1 MGSSVRLCALD
12 MPRPRRRLGW
22 IAAAALLVLVGCAV
36 LAVLGRR
43 WLRPLF
49 DAPFNCG
56 LGSGCVA
63 TSPLVAG
70 AVMLG
75 FDALLVATAVWHGRA
90 LVPDGRGWGGPT
102 RASGRPPGSS
112 ASGARA
118 GPGARVGRR
127 LDLYSWSSL
136 PVLALGLGAL
146 AVRFAWPAT
155 WQFRWD
161 EANMAQLAL
170 DGLVSGRL
178 ALTGIDTTVH
188 VPNMPGSVYLVAA
201 ALLPFQASPG
211 AQLAVVAAVAAL
223 SAATSLLCCWF
234 VYRWTGS
241 RAAALASGVAFAFG
255 FWPVFVGRRPW
266 QNAFMPPFVVLFLDA
281 VLLLAV
287 RRQSRALIWAAVWL
301 ALLVQL
307 HYVAL
312 AFVPLL
318 LAAIWLGRREL
329 GRNPIHAGAA
339 LLLVAVMA
347 APFGYWEL
355 SSVNLL
361 RDVRQAQFLAS
372 QDAEVDGTSVQA
384 LLQLAATGGL
394 QPWAGPQWGALERL
408 VPLPLMLG
416 NAGVL
421 LLAVGVAGCLWRLAG
436 GRRVALPVT
445 RPLAGFVLASVL
457 LPVALL
463 ARHSVPVQAWYFYP
477 LLPSMAILMGVG
489 AVWPARTVG
498 VVLLGCYTVASLV
511 VFGAVSVLTTEHVMG
526 DIEPVGP
533 VAAAGAAAHAAWQRS
548 GQSGPL
554 LVGAQS
560 RDADQMRLAVGERT
574 PMLTFDDC
582 AELPGTEGA
591 TADRVYFLRDDTP
604 AVARLQQTS
613 GVRLLAT
620 VMRPD
625 QSPYRVFLVP
635 PGALPTTHFPAQAGQ
650 AWPDC
655 AAR

>member
-1 MGSSVRLCALD
+1 MGSSARLRALD
-12 MPRPRRRLGW
+12 MPRPRRQAGW
-22 IAAAALLVLVGCAV
+22 MAAAALLLVGCAV
-36 LAVLGRR
+36 LAVVGRR
-43 WLRPLF
+43 WLRPLL

-63 TSPLVAG
+63 TVPLVAG

-75 FDALLVATAVWHGRA
+75 FDALLVATAVWHGRT
-90 LVPDGRGWGGPT
+90 GRGL
-102 RASGRPPGSS
+102 ASGNPT
-112 ASGARA
+112 AS
-118 GPGARVGRR
+118 GARVGRR
-127 LDLYSWSSL
+127 PDVRSSL

-146 AVRFAWPAT
+146 AVRFAWPET

-188 VPNMPGSVYLVAA
+188 LPNMPGSVYLVAA
-201 ALLPFQASPG
+201 AVLPFQASAG
-211 AQLAVVAAVAAL
+211 AQLAVVASVAAL

-281 VLLLAV
+281 ILLLAV
-287 RRQSRALIWAAVWL
+287 RRQSRALVWAAVWL

-329 GRNPIHAGAA
+329 GRNPIHAGLA

-347 APFGYWEL
+347 APFAYWEL

-361 RDVRQAQFLAS
+361 RDLRQAQFLATR
-372 QDAEVDGTSVQA
+372 DAELDGASVQA
-384 LLQLAATGGL
+384 LLQLASTGGL

-408 VPLPLMLG
+408 VPLPLVLG
-416 NAGVL
+416 NVGVL
-421 LLAVGVAGCLWRLAG
+421 LLAIGVVGCLWRLLGRG
-436 GRRVALPVT
+436 GASVVT
-445 RPLAGFVLASVL
+445 RPVAGLVLASVL

-477 LLPSMAILMGVG
+477 LLPSIAVLMGVG
-489 AVWPARTVG
+489 TVWPARAVG
-498 VVLLGCYTVASLV
+498 AVLLGCYAVASMV

-533 VAAAGAAAHAAWQRS
+533 VAAAGAAAHAAWQRN
-548 GQSGPL
+548 GRPEPL

-591 TADRVYFLRDDTP
+591 AADRIYFFRDDTP
-604 AVARLQQTS
+604 AVAQLQQTS

-620 VMRPD
+620 VGRPD
-625 QSPYRVFLVP
+625 QAPYRVYAVP
-635 PGALPTTHFPAQAGQ
+635 PGVVPTSHYPAQASQ
-650 AWPDC
+650 AWTDC